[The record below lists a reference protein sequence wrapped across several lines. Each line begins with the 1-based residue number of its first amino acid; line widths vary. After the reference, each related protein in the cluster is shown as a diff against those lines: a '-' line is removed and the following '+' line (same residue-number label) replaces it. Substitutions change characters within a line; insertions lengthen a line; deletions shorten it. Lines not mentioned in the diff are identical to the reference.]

1 MVFFLIPKSTP
12 LSSLI
17 EAYCAR
23 QRLDTRYT
31 RFTQQGT
38 EALSETKNMGEL
50 GAKAGKILSFNA
62 QSLVVLSGG
71 SNAPILFTLGA
82 PVDGVEFHL
91 PEGHVKRVPAG
102 VKRASGRQVLSPD
115 VGRNDEEKRGLALD
129 LRSSPYI
136 NLILKVR
143 KVVCRDA
150 ASACAHAHLLG
161 VLHPVLH

>member
-50 GAKAGKILSFNA
+50 GAKASKFLSFNA
-62 QSLVVLSGG
+62 QSLVFLSGG
-71 SNAPILFTLGA
+71 SNAPILTDWRALPDLGMNECN
-82 PVDGVEFHL
+82 VSRESIF
-91 PEGHVKRVPAG
+91 
-102 VKRASGRQVLSPD
+102 GRMFGQNYFQHATQTKMSRLW
-115 VGRNDEEKRGLALD
+115 KM
-129 LRSSPYI
+129 
-136 NLILKVR
+136 LISVF
-143 KVVCRDA
+143 
-150 ASACAHAHLLG
+150 SF
-161 VLHPVLH
+161 